1 MVPGELGD
9 QVTAPQHPDRVGGPG
24 SDPAADRPPLPRL
37 LNVARW
43 LWIAAALLGLVRAY
57 VQLSDRRQLSTDLR
71 AALPDLSQ
79 TQLDDEINGLITF
92 NLLYLLAL
100 LALYVSLSTRM
111 TQGRNWARVVLTVF
125 GGFGAFGTLGSL
137 VLMSQLGQAELMR
150 LTQVRVEPSD
160 LVFGVLVTAVEV
172 AALVLMFLPESNRFF
187 SEAKRPR
194 PPRSAGAPGGSFL
207 R

>member
-1 MVPGELGD
+1 M
-9 QVTAPQHPDRVGGPG
+9 TAPQNPDRVGG
-24 SDPAADRPPLPRL
+24 SDSGPAADRPALPRL

-57 VQLSDRRQLSTDLR
+57 VQLSDRKQLSTDLR

-79 TQLDDEINGLITF
+79 TQLDDEINGLIMF

-100 LALYVSLSTRM
+100 LALYISLTTRM
-111 TQGRNWARVVLTVF
+111 TQGKNWARVVLTVF
-125 GGFGAFGTLGSL
+125 GGFGAFGTLGTL
-137 VLMSQLGQAELMR
+137 LLMSQLGQAELMR
-150 LTQVRVEPSD
+150 LTQVRVDPSD
-160 LVFGVLVTAVEV
+160 LVFGALVTAVEV

-187 SEAKRPR
+187 REFKRPR
-194 PPRSAGAPGGSFL
+194 PPQPYVAPGGDPFA